1 MGLVLNGVMEFLVKP
16 LFSVVMRTENT
27 QTFLSNTRRILPH
40 SAMLLVT
47 HKTTLTVSLTQQWKK
62 LGRRTQIY
70 KGSFFHSSLTWDS
83 HGRISFLTTACLE
96 YWEFLC
102 GERACGF
109 RKLVHFWPFLPCL
122 CCPQPPHSLP
132 NHEYIGCVTAWN
144 NITTVS
150 THDKAKIDLKLPR
163 TREESGWSHE
173 GKKKKKTFHSSLWRI
188 LEKNCTVEITCHQ
201 CVKQLDFK
209 GKCLL

>member
-1 MGLVLNGVMEFLVKP
+1 MQVTRCLHMQSTQVWPLSNFCTNTQHLGTIMGLVLNGVMEFLVKP
-16 LFSVVMRTENT
+16 FFFFFFKWWWGLKT
-27 QTFLSNTRRILPH
+27 QKFLSNTRRILPH

-102 GERACGF
+102 IEQACGF
-109 RKLVHFWPFLPCL
+109 RKLVHFWPVLPCL

-132 NHEYIGCVTAWN
+132 NHEYIGCVTMHG
-144 NITTVS
+144 TTS
-150 THDKAKIDLKLPR
+150 RQFPPMTKLR
-163 TREESGWSHE
+163 
-173 GKKKKKTFHSSLWRI
+173 
-188 LEKNCTVEITCHQ
+188 
-201 CVKQLDFK
+201 
-209 GKCLL
+209 